1 MTTPSFSKGSDHPA
15 GSWTPW
21 LGLAWVYSGVFWL
34 LCLFATA
41 GWSDRGV
48 AASVAVRL
56 AGTLAFGIG
65 VCATERWAWAGVVCL
80 AGFHLAAATVL
91 ATLAGV
97 ALLTAP
103 PTTLSWTPL
112 FLGYTVEGCRR
123 IVVFAGVAAV
133 MAAANIGILW
143 RAQAQFDVPHR
154 RPFTVLVRHGVWTC
168 IPVLAADLY
177 LLYSVWLSSTR

>member
-1 MTTPSFSKGSDHPA
+1 MTTPPFSTGSDHPA

-21 LGLAWVYSGVFWL
+21 LGLGWVYSGVFWL

-48 AASVAVRL
+48 AAAVAVRL
-56 AGTLAFGIG
+56 AGTLALGIG

-80 AGFHLAAATVL
+80 SGFHFAAAMVLAALTG
-91 ATLAGV
+91 T

-103 PTTLSWTPL
+103 PTTLSWVPF

-123 IVVFAGVAAV
+123 VLLSAGVAAGV
-133 MAAANIGILW
+133 AALNIGILW
-143 RAQAQFDVPHR
+143 GAQAQFDVPHR
-154 RPFTVLVRHGVWTC
+154 RPFTVLVRDGLWAC
-168 IPVLAADLY
+168 IAVLAADLY